1 MWLKLH
7 FPIATSAI
15 LAELPLLLHRM
26 AEQDNTVQI
35 VQVAVGVRPIEDM
48 PLLRNV
54 LRAAES
60 VVPQGAPDWIKVYSL
75 SESYLTHFVIFM
87 QMANGQWRKLERN
100 PEKMRDGG
108 VRLTEAPDNLT
119 IGTTLHD
126 RTMIVAIE
134 NIAIDLESVETF
146 QKQQETKRYNPL
158 TTNCQHLAWEFFAEF
173 APRDVP
179 FAFWARQLQNKRKE
193 LEKQQGWLKAR

>member
-1 MWLKLH
+1 MVD
-7 FPIATSAI
+7 
-15 LAELPLLLHRM
+15 
-26 AEQDNTVQI
+26 QDNIVQI

-48 PLLRNV
+48 PLLCKV
-54 LRAAES
+54 LGAAES
-60 VVPQGAPDWIKVYSL
+60 VVPQGAPDWVKVYSL

-100 PEKMRDGG
+100 GRKKMCDGG
-108 VRLTEAPDNLT
+108 VRLTEDPDNLRIGT
-119 IGTTLHD
+119 TLHEGTTLHD

-134 NIAIDLESVETF
+134 NIAINLESVKRF
-146 QKQQETKRYNPL
+146 QKQQEAKRYNPL
-158 TTNCQHLAWEFFAEF
+158 ATNCQHLAWEFFAEF

-193 LEKQQGWLKAR
+193 LEKQQG